1 MFQQHCCCLLQVQ
14 NNPIIEST
22 YNDSLQVP
30 DKLLAV
36 ATMHY
41 VWRLCHGLV
50 PGFAASMCDA
60 SFALSEC
67 HFTSLLMILVAYQW
81 IRCPVIIT
89 YSATA
94 EVSAAAEHV
103 IITGHRMNWDETRI
117 TDRVVKRHSRKVRRA
132 LHIDAA
138 KLALNY
144 NRSVELTPWLR
155 LLHKEN
161 RLSGTCSESSVLLI
175 LVLFWIWRRQQQ
187 CCWNVFL
194 YYFVKRRFIRREFL
208 FCQ

>member
-50 PGFAASMCDA
+50 PGFAASMCNA

-81 IRCPVIIT
+81 IRCPVFIT

-94 EVSAAAEHV
+94 EVSAAAERGNNRTPNELGWNQDNWQSGEKAFAQSEEG
-103 IITGHRMNWDETRI
+103 IAHR
-117 TDRVVKRHSRKVRRA
+117 
-132 LHIDAA
+132 
-138 KLALNY
+138 
-144 NRSVELTPWLR
+144 
-155 LLHKEN
+155 
-161 RLSGTCSESSVLLI
+161 CSETGTKP
-175 LVLFWIWRRQQQ
+175 RQR
-187 CCWNVFL
+187 CWTYIVAMATT
-194 YYFVKRRFIRREFL
+194 
-208 FCQ
+208 